1 MRVPRLARLLPL
13 AAMLSGCAAGGQYVV
28 RGKIRGRMARGAGI
42 VENASAVVTAEGK
55 RDPTPAW
62 VGRDGVFEATYRF
75 GGRSLPFLSPGDG
88 DPHVEISAPGYR
100 GVRVRIRGDDAQD
113 GVTRRACVPP
123 AKRTYCMD
131 VVLTPEAGGAEG
143 RGR

>member
-1 MRVPRLARLLPL
+1 MRVPPLARLLPL

-28 RGKIRGRMARGAGI
+28 RGKIRGRMASGVGI
-42 VENASAVVTAEGK
+42 VENASAVVTAAGK

-75 GGRSLPFLSPGDG
+75 GGRSLPFSSPGDG
-88 DPHVEISAPGYR
+88 DPHVEFSAPGYR
-100 GVRVRIRGDDAQD
+100 GVRVRIRGDEAQD
-113 GVTRRACVPP
+113 GVTRRPCAPP
-123 AKRTYCMD
+123 AEGAYCMD
-131 VVLTPEAGGAEG
+131 VVLTPVTGDAGV

>member
-1 MRVPRLARLLPL
+1 MRARCLARLLPL
-13 AAMLSGCAAGGQYVV
+13 AAMLSGCAAEGRYVV
-28 RGKIRGRMARGAGI
+28 RGKIRARMPSGIGI
-42 VENASAVVTAEGK
+42 VENASAVVTAGGK
-55 RDPTPAW
+55 RDPTRAW

-75 GGRSLPFLSPGDG
+75 GGRSLPFLAPGDG

-113 GVTRRACVPP
+113 GVVRRACVPP
-123 AKRTYCMD
+123 AKEAYCMD
-131 VVLTPEAGGAEG
+131 VVLTPEASGAEG